1 MTLLP
6 SSAYG
11 TLNNGWEKINGSWY
25 YYENGNSI
33 SGWKYD
39 DKNWYYLNNDGVM
52 KTGWIKDVGD
62 WYYLNDDGSMG
73 KGWKFIN
80 NQWYY
85 LQNNGAMKTG
95 WLNDNDTWYYLNS
108 NGSMAHDTVID
119 GYTLN
124 SNGVYIENKK
134 NYTFT
139 EGLNKFCL
147 DSGAMILANEDKKLN
162 TSYSPLSFYMAI
174 AVLSEGSDNNTK
186 TEILNALNVN
196 DEEKLSEE
204 CRKLYEKESFDSKYG
219 KCTLADSIW
228 IDDDNNDVKFNE
240 DTLKKI
246 ENDYN
251 AGIFKGDL
259 QSFNTAKD
267 ISNWLL
273 EHTGGLLGGNP
284 SDFISD
290 EGAVMNII
298 NSVYFKDK
306 WADVFNRNL
315 TEEKDFCLS
324 DGSKVKSDF
333 MANNIYSKI
342 YESNNGYKSSSLKF
356 KNGNEMIFILPDKG
370 TSVYDVINDKN
381 KFNEALNSLSD
392 KNVIMEDVH
401 YKVPKF
407 KVSSKLDLNNCA
419 KTLGLENIFN
429 GKTADFSKF
438 SEKGGLAVSSISQ
451 EATVSIDE
459 DGGEAAAYTEIEMDG
474 GAYDP
479 EAKSYDMTLDRPF
492 IFAITDKDNTPLFLG
507 VINNPTV

>member
-1 MTLLP
+1 MILLP

-39 DKNWYYLNNDGVM
+39 DKNWYYLN
-52 KTGWIKDVGD
+52 
-62 WYYLNDDGSMG
+62 DDGSMA

-85 LQNNGAMKTG
+85 LQNNGSMKTG

-162 TSYSPLSFYMAI
+162 TSYSPLSFYMAL

-219 KCTLADSIW
+219 KCTLADSVW

-356 KNGNEMIFILPDKG
+356 ENGNEMMFILPDQG
-370 TSVYDVINDKN
+370 TSVYDIINDKN

-392 KNVIMEDVH
+392 KNVTMEDVY

-419 KTLGLENIFN
+419 KTLGLANIFN
-429 GKTADFSKF
+429 GETADFSKF

-459 DGGEAAAYTEIEMDG
+459 DGGEAAAYTKIQMDG
-474 GAYDP
+474 CAYDP

>member
-1 MTLLP
+1 
-6 SSAYG
+6 
-11 TLNNGWEKINGSWY
+11 
-25 YYENGNSI
+25 
-33 SGWKYD
+33 
-39 DKNWYYLNNDGVM
+39 M

-62 WYYLNDDGSMG
+62 WYYLNDDGSMA
-73 KGWKFIN
+73 KGWKLID
-80 NQWYY
+80 NQ
-85 LQNNGAMKTG
+85 
-95 WLNDNDTWYYLNS
+95 WYYLNS

-147 DSGAMILANEDKKLN
+147 DSGAMILANEDKNLN
-162 TSYSPLSFYMAI
+162 TSYSPLSFYMAL

-186 TEILNALNVN
+186 TEILNGLNVN

-219 KCTLADSIW
+219 KCILADSVW
-228 IDDDNNDVKFNE
+228 IDDDNNDIKFNE

-324 DGSKVKSDF
+324 DGSKVK
-333 MANNIYSKI
+333 K
-342 YESNNGYKSSSLKF
+342 
-356 KNGNEMIFILPDKG
+356 
-370 TSVYDVINDKN
+370 
-381 KFNEALNSLSD
+381 
-392 KNVIMEDVH
+392 
-401 YKVPKF
+401 
-407 KVSSKLDLNNCA
+407 
-419 KTLGLENIFN
+419 
-429 GKTADFSKF
+429 
-438 SEKGGLAVSSISQ
+438 
-451 EATVSIDE
+451 
-459 DGGEAAAYTEIEMDG
+459 
-474 GAYDP
+474 
-479 EAKSYDMTLDRPF
+479 
-492 IFAITDKDNTPLFLG
+492 
-507 VINNPTV
+507 